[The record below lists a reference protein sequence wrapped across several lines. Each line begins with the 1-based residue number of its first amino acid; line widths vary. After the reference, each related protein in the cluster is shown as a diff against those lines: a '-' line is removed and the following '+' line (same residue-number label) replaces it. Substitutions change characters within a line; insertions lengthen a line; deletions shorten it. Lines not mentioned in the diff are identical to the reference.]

1 MRVLM
6 VISQFHPMIGG
17 TEKQAQLLARKLVE
31 LGIQVRIVTG
41 GWRFGTLRRDRIEGI
56 DVFRNFCC
64 WGMFGVKGLRTL
76 GGGTYMGSLALYL
89 LLHRQEYDL
98 IHVHQALYPAFV
110 SVLVGKQILR
120 KPVIVKTA
128 SSGITSDI
136 KSLRKL
142 PLGAFQLRYLVKR
155 MDCLVT
161 VSHEAGEEFIAVGYP
176 QPQILYIPNGVSIPP
191 EAKSSCGRVIRILT
205 TARLS
210 REKGIDVLLRAW
222 AYVRTK
228 DEVARLEIVGY
239 GPLESDLKKLCNSL
253 NVAESVHFKGM
264 VHNPSGY
271 LKEADLFVLPSRSE
285 GMSNALL
292 EAMSYGIPCIA
303 TCVGENS
310 QLMGTNP
317 EQLSVGRYLVAENGL
332 LVNPDDVRG
341 LSEAIIRL
349 IQDQRLREE
358 IARKGRMKVERHF
371 SIDAVAE
378 KYIRLYDHLLKR
390 KP

>member
-1 MRVLM
+1 
-6 VISQFHPMIGG
+6 
-17 TEKQAQLLARKLVE
+17 
-31 LGIQVRIVTG
+31 
-41 GWRFGTLRRDRIEGI
+41 
-56 DVFRNFCC
+56 
-64 WGMFGVKGLRTL
+64 
-76 GGGTYMGSLALYL
+76 
-89 LLHRQEYDL
+89 
-98 IHVHQALYPAFV
+98 
-110 SVLVGKQILR
+110 
-120 KPVIVKTA
+120 
-128 SSGITSDI
+128 
-136 KSLRKL
+136 
-142 PLGAFQLRYLVKR
+142 
-155 MDCLVT
+155 
-161 VSHEAGEEFIAVGYP
+161 
-176 QPQILYIPNGVSIPP
+176 
-191 EAKSSCGRVIRILT
+191 VIRILT

-239 GPLESDLKKLCNSL
+239 GPLESDLKKLCRSL

-341 LSEAIIRL
+341 LSEAILRL

-358 IARKGRMKVERHF
+358 IARKGRMQVERHF

-378 KYIRLYDHLLKR
+378 KYISLYDQLLKR
-390 KP
+390 SP